1 MVKGPFLR
9 ALLLAG
15 MVVACAFAQN
25 GTAPIVIDY
34 PADGSV
40 FPPDMAAP
48 TFLWRD
54 PAPGAVSWRIDVS
67 FADGSAAIH
76 VTAKGERMRV
86 GEIDPRCVAPTNKL
100 PQLTAEQAAAHTWV
114 PDPATWAAIKR
125 HSVGG
130 ATVRISGF
138 APTPGNLTRLTPGAA
153 RTPKRVE
160 TSLDAADTSVRATSI
175 VLSTSADPVGAPIFY
190 RDVPLMPSKLESGVI
205 KPLDSRAVPLIAWR
219 LRDVAETRSRVLL
232 EDMHTCANCHSFS
245 GDGKTLGMDLDGPEN
260 DKSLYTVV
268 PVQQKTTIR
277 NEDVISWTSFRAE
290 LGNQLREGFMSQVSP
305 DGHRVVTTIKPPGTK
320 GTHFYYVANFE
331 DYRFLQV
338 FYPTRGILVWYDRD
352 ARKLQPLP
360 GADDPR
366 YVQTNAV
373 WSPDGK
379 YLVFARAEAKDP
391 FPANGKMAA
400 YANDPAEVPI
410 QYDLYRIPFNDG
422 KGGKAEPIEGASRN
436 GMSNSFPKISPDGRW
451 MVFVQ
456 ARNGL
461 LMRPDSQLYIV
472 PAAGGQARRMLCN
485 TPLMNSWHSFS
496 PNGRWLVFSSKSR
509 SPYTQMFLT
518 HIDAEGRDSPAILI
532 ENSTAANRAVNI
544 PEFVNVSPSDMERI
558 DVPAADFYRQFDVA
572 SDLTKK
578 GEFAAAIQEWTK
590 ALALSTGDARAYN
603 NFGASLA
610 GVGRMEE
617 AIAQYRQALALK
629 PNYPEA
635 HNNLGNA
642 LARAGRWDEAID
654 QYGRALEGDPA
665 SAEAHNNL
673 GTALTEKGRLP
684 DAIGQFEA
692 ALAIRPDY
700 AQAHNNLGI
709 ALVGAGRLGEAIAH
723 YRKAT
728 ESDPAYIDAHN
739 NLGAALARQGK
750 FDDAIVH
757 FRTALELNPGGA
769 QAETNLG
776 RALLAEGKFDEAIPH
791 LERAL
796 SAGPET
802 ADLHNDLG
810 TALAEKSRLD
820 EAIPHFEK
828 AVALDPGDRNAHA
841 NLGRAYAAGQRF
853 DQAIPHYEKA
863 LERNPGSAELHS
875 QLGLALANQNRTA
888 EAIRHLQRAIEISPG
903 LVEARYYLGAAMMMN
918 GQRAQALAHWREALR
933 QAPDN
938 LRVLNDTAWVLATCT
953 DAAIRNATEAVTLA
967 ERAVELTSGRE
978 PGVLATLAAA
988 YAEAGRFDKAVELE
1002 IRAADMATQE
1012 GNAPLAATLR
1022 TRLTQLQ
1029 AKTPIRQP

>member
-1 MVKGPFLR
+1 MRNWPLLR

-15 MVVACAFAQN
+15 WGVASACAQN
-25 GTAPIVIDY
+25 GIAPIVIDY

-67 FADGSAAIH
+67 FANGSAPIQVAS
-76 VTAKGERMRV
+76 KGERMHI
-86 GEIDPRCVAPTNKL
+86 GEIDPRCVAPTNRPPAL
-100 PQLTAEQAAAHTWV
+100 TPQQAAAHTWI
-114 PDPATWAAIKR
+114 PDPETWAAIRKQ
-125 HSVGG
+125 SVAGA
-130 ATVRISGF
+130 ATVTISGF
-138 APTPGNLTRLTPGAA
+138 ASENA
-153 RTPKRVE
+153 RQP
-160 TSLDAADTSVRATSI
+160 
-175 VLSTSADPVGAPIFY
+175 LSRGHMLLHTSADPVGAPIFY

-219 LRDVAETRSRVLL
+219 LRDVGQTRSRVLL

-260 DKSLYTVV
+260 DKSLYTLV
-268 PVQQKTTIR
+268 PIQQKTTIR
-277 NEDVISWTSFRAE
+277 NADVISWTSFRNE

-305 DGHRVVTTIKPPGTK
+305 DGRRVVTTIKPPGTG

-338 FYPTRGILVWYDRD
+338 FYPTRGILVWYDRA

-391 FPANGKMAA
+391 YPADGKMAA

-422 KGGKAEPIEGASRN
+422 KGGKAEPIAGASHN

-451 MVFVQ
+451 LVFVE
-456 ARNGL
+456 AHNGL
-461 LMRPDSQLYIV
+461 LMRPDSRLYIV
-472 PAAGGQARRMLCN
+472 PAAGGQARRMRCN
-485 TPLMNSWHSFS
+485 TSLMNSWHSFS

-518 HIDAEGRDSPAILI
+518 HIDAEGRDTPAILI
-532 ENSTAANRAVNI
+532 ENSTASNRAVNI
-544 PEFVNVSPSDMERI
+544 PEFVNVSPAGFERI

-572 SDLTKK
+572 AALTKK
-578 GEFAAAIQEWTK
+578 GAYAAAVPEWTK
-590 ALALSTGDARAYN
+590 ALAMGTDDARARN
-603 NFGASLA
+603 DFGVSLA
-610 GVGRMEE
+610 GTGRFEE

-629 PNYPEA
+629 PFYPDA

-642 LARAGRWDEAID
+642 LARSGRLDEAIG
-654 QYGRALEGDPA
+654 QYRQALEGDP
-665 SAEAHNNL
+665 SSGEAHNNL
-673 GTALTEKGRLP
+673 GTALTEQGKLP
-684 DAIGQFEA
+684 EAVAQFEA

-709 ALVGAGRLGEAIAH
+709 ALVAQGRLDEAVAH
-723 YRKAT
+723 YRKAI
-728 ESDPAYIDAHN
+728 ESDPAYTDAHN

-750 FDDAIVH
+750 LDEAIVH
-757 FRTALELNPGGA
+757 FRKALELNPGA
-769 QAETNLG
+769 ARAEANLG
-776 RALLAEGKFDEAIPH
+776 SALLAQDKFDEAIPH
-791 LERAL
+791 LQRAV

-802 ADLHNDLG
+802 AELDNNLG
-810 TALAEKSRLD
+810 IALAEKDRLE

-828 AVALDPGDRNAHA
+828 AVALDPANGNAQA
-841 NLGRAYAAGQRF
+841 NLGRAYASQQRF
-853 DQAIPHYEKA
+853 DEAIPHFEKA
-863 LERNPGSAELHS
+863 LERNPDSAELHS
-875 QLGLALANQNRTA
+875 QLGYALANRNRVA
-888 EAIRHLQRAIEISPG
+888 EAIGHLQRAIEISPG
-903 LVEARYYLGAAMMMN
+903 LVEARYYLGAALMMN
-918 GQRAQALAHWREALR
+918 GQRAQALAQWRQALR
-933 QAPDN
+933 QDPNN
-938 LRVLNDTAWVLATCT
+938 LRVLNDTAWALATSA
-953 DAAIRNATEAVTLA
+953 DAATRNGTEAVTLA
-967 ERAVELTSGRE
+967 ERAVQLTSGRQAA
-978 PGVLATLAAA
+978 PLATLAAA
-988 YAEAGRFDKAVELE
+988 YAEAGSFEKAVELE
-1002 IRAADMATQE
+1002 KRAADVATQQ
-1012 GNAPLAATLR
+1012 GNAQLAATLR
-1022 TRLTQLQ
+1022 ARLTQLQ
-1029 AKTPIRQP
+1029 ANTPIRQP